1 MPYQSARAG
10 LRRSLLPLA
19 AILMAGCATA
29 ELGAQQ
35 GAAPRDIPIAGTEVF
50 PESITSDQAGNLYL
64 GSGAG
69 IIYRAQAGA
78 AQAVPWIRPDAAN
91 GLQSLFGVLAHD
103 SSGLLW
109 VCSNPDFFAPPAGA
123 AKPSALKAFRLSDG
137 KLAASHDFPAG
148 PAACND
154 IAIAA
159 DGTVFATETSGG
171 RIFALKPGGAT
182 LDLFAAGENLIG
194 VDGIAFADDG
204 AMYINNVRANQVQRV
219 RRKAD
224 GSYDGLTNLVLSQ
237 AVDGPD
243 GLRPVGGNRF
253 LQAEGTGGRVTLVD
267 IQGDRATIT
276 TIRDGLG
283 ASASI
288 TRVGRVGYT
297 MDGKIG
303 YKFDPALKGKDPG
316 AFTIQAFLLPDGV

>member
-1 MPYQSARAG
+1 M
-10 LRRSLLPLA
+10 LPVAAPIALA
-19 AILMAGCATA
+19 ALLLAACATA
-29 ELGAQQ
+29 APGGADA
-35 GAAPRDIPIAGTEVF
+35 AAPRDIAIAGTEVF

-69 IIYRAQAGA
+69 IIYRARAGA
-78 AQAVPWIRPDAAN
+78 AEAVPWIRPDAAN

-103 SSGLLW
+103 ASGLLW
-109 VCSNPDFFAPPAGA
+109 VCSNPDFFAQPAGDP
-123 AKPSALKAFRLSDG
+123 KPSALKAFRLSDG
-137 KLAASHDFPAG
+137 RLAASHDFPAG

-154 IAIAA
+154 IAVAA
-159 DGTVFATETSGG
+159 DGTVFATETSSG
-171 RIFALKPGGAT
+171 RIFVLKPGARA
-182 LDLFAAGENLIG
+182 LELFAAGENLIG

-204 AMYINNVRANQVQRV
+204 AMYINNVRANLVQRV
-219 RRKAD
+219 KRKTD
-224 GSYDGLTNLVLSQ
+224 GAYDGLTDLALSQ
-237 AVDGPD
+237 PVDGPD

-267 IQGDRATIT
+267 VQGDRATIT
-276 TIRDGLG
+276 TIRDNLG

-288 TRVGRVGYT
+288 TRVGRIGYT

-316 AFTIQAFLLPDGV
+316 AFTIQAFLLPEGI